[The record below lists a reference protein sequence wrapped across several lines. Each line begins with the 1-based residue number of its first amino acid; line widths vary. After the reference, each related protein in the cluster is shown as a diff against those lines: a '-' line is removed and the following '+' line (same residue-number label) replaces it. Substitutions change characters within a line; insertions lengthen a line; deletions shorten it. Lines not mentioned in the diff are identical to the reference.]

1 MIYRPSKLD
10 RRSEVP
16 IGDLLTEVFPDCSF
30 AKGYKDFRLRS
41 AWKEAVDSLFP
52 GAGERTVR
60 IWLREEDGVLFVMMG
75 SSVVATRLRMYV
87 GTLTEKLNASLSEG
101 LLSCKVNSVV
111 IR

>member
-1 MIYRPSKLD
+1 MCIRD
-10 RRSEVP
+10 R
-16 IGDLLTEVFPDCSF
+16 
-30 AKGYKDFRLRS
+30 
-41 AWKEAVDSLFP
+41 
-52 GAGERTVR
+52 ERTVR

-87 GTLTEKLNASLSEG
+87 GMLTEKLNALLSEG